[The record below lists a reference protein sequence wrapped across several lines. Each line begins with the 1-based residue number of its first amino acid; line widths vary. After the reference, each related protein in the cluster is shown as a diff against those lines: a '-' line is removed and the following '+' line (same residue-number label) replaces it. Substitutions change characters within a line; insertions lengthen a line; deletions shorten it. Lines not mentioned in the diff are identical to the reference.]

1 MIAIIFPERGMP
13 SRDGSSGR
21 PDYVPGICT
30 HRPSLC
36 SIGCCIEFFQGYGV
50 KLAFLCPSRGWPK
63 LCNMQ
68 QLESI
73 KVVTRLPK
81 GNLRQDHSLP
91 ISARPHSPHTSCSA
105 QNVGTCSSFGLP
117 PFAVVG
123 CLEER
128 ELVFGV
134 RSGRRGVVLAVENR
148 SVRLITK
155 QKQACPVL
163 TACLKSIVFTTFPPK
178 IENTT
183 TLFERRSTQQVIPW
197 SVLR

>member
-1 MIAIIFPERGMP
+1 MP

-128 ELVFGV
+128 ELVFSAEWE
-134 RSGRRGVVLAVENR
+134 RRERRGVGGGKSFR
-148 SVRLITK
+148 SPYYKTGLPGVDGLSKIN
-155 QKQACPVL
+155 
-163 TACLKSIVFTTFPPK
+163 CLHHFPPK
-178 IENTT
+178 N
-183 TLFERRSTQQVIPW
+183 
-197 SVLR
+197 